1 MLKRLPTAPIQVK
14 TRNTAENVLTEIRQ
28 IIYSL
33 YRAREITKAV
43 YKKYNT
49 FNKVIKQNEY
59 YINEF

>member
-1 MLKRLPTAPIQVK
+1 MLKRLPTDPIQVK
-14 TRNTAENVLTEIRQ
+14 TRNTAENVLIEIRQ
-28 IIYSL
+28 IIYFL
-33 YRAREITKAV
+33 YRAREITKTV